1 MGKKPLFNFRQVL
14 VAAAAL
20 LISSVALARGI
31 PCPQHFAGG
40 QPPVFL
46 NKKLA
51 THTYGLCFEGQAD
64 MYSGVT
70 RTPLWAA
77 EHLTR
82 DRMEAARYM
91 KRHNAFHPE
100 ERLPVSVR
108 SELYDYTRSGYDRG
122 HMAPSG
128 DMATEEA
135 QYGSFSLANM
145 IPQNPNNNQNLWEGI
160 ESSTRN
166 LALQRGDIYVVT
178 GPIFEGANLQRIN
191 GRVLV
196 PTSIFKAI
204 YDPARQ
210 EGAAYITPNAP
221 GMDYQVVSIANLER
235 RTGIDP
241 FPAMP
246 ASAKQ
251 TPMRLPPPTPHGHGR
266 SRRYSRGYDGY
277 NGSRYRQYEPRQ
289 EGDSSFSSSVGR
301 ALRHLFE

>member
-1 MGKKPLFNFRQVL
+1 MRIKSLLRVRQ
-14 VAAAAL
+14 AL
-20 LISSVALARGI
+20 LIAMALSISSTAMARGT

-51 THTYGLCFEGQAD
+51 AHTYGLCFEGQAD
-64 MYSGVT
+64 MFSGVT

-82 DRMEAARYM
+82 DRIEAAHDI

-100 ERLPVSVR
+100 ERLPYNVR
-108 SELYDYTRSGYDRG
+108 SELYDYARSGYDRG

-128 DMATEEA
+128 DMPTEEA

-145 IPQNPNNNQNLWEGI
+145 VPQQPDNNRNLWEGI
-160 ESSTRN
+160 ESSTRT
-166 LALQRGDIYVVT
+166 LAEQRGNIYVVT

-196 PTSIFKAI
+196 PTSIYKAI
-204 YDPARQ
+204 YDPSRQ

-221 GMDYQVVSIANLER
+221 GMNYQVVPIAELER

-251 TPMRLPPPTPHGHGR
+251 TAMRLPPPTPHGYGR
-266 SRRYSRGYDGY
+266 SHYNRRYEHYRNDYG
-277 NGSRYRQYEPRQ
+277 YRQYQPRQ
-289 EGDSSFSSSVGR
+289 EDNSSIGSSVGR
-301 ALRHLFE
+301 FLHNLFQ